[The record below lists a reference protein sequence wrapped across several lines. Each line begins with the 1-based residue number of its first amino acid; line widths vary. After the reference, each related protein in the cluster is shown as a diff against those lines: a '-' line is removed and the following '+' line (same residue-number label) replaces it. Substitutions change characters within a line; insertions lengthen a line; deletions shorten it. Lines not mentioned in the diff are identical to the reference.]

1 MAPPLTISGPTA
13 TLADGHM
20 TPGFCPVVS
29 GVTVFSSFS
38 SVPSAVSSLEVESS
52 GRTDRLM
59 VSWRHGDGSWSGY
72 QVSPASEPKTRDE
85 LLSLSAV
92 TVVGGQG

>member
-1 MAPPLTISGPTA
+1 MAPPLTRSGPTA
-13 TLADGHM
+13 ALSDGHM
-20 TPGFCPVVS
+20 TPGFHPVVTW
-29 GVTVFSSFS
+29 VMVFSSS

-72 QVSPASEPKTRDE
+72 QVNTALELKTRVVV
-85 LLSLSAV
+85 SVV
-92 TVVGGQG
+92 TVVVRLRGQG